1 MAFEQIILITTAR
14 RYIVILSCLVAAS
27 FIFGC
32 SFAPANTS
40 QTNTSNAPPF
50 KPFNPVNTPSLDW
63 QLLEVAGASGFKEE
77 PDDPA
82 SLIDAG
88 ANVNA
93 RDSASV
99 PVLTVAVRSGRIK
112 VAEALLERGAD
123 VNAHD
128 DRGQTALM
136 VAAGFSDP
144 QMVQLLLDREAD
156 VNIKDGSGF
165 TALSGSEMVGGSN
178 DPDYLAVRRMLKKAG
193 AK

>member
-1 MAFEQIILITTAR
+1 MPTAR
-14 RYIVILSCLVAAS
+14 RHIGILSCLIPAS

-32 SFAPANTS
+32 SSAPVNT
-40 QTNTSNAPPF
+40 TRTSNSNVSPF
-50 KPFNPVNTPSLDW
+50 KPSSPVKTTSPDQ

-82 SLIDAG
+82 AAMSLLDAG

-93 RDSASV
+93 IDSAGV

-112 VAEALLERGAD
+112 VAEALLARGAD
-123 VNAHD
+123 VNAQD
-128 DRGQTALM
+128 DRGETALM
-136 VAAGFSDP
+136 VAAGSSDP
-144 QMVQLLLDREAD
+144 KMVRLLLDYKAD
-156 VNIKDGSGF
+156 PNLKDASGF
-165 TALSGSEMVGGSN
+165 TALSGSEMVGGSS